1 MVRYA
6 YTGNEFVQ
14 YLGSYKLNHR
24 PKDYLKDPT
33 ARTLEGSNIISQ
45 RSLMKQRDSQR
56 AAFAEAEERA
66 SRGAESVRGYHSTAL
81 SPGPRKPSSMF
92 P

>member
-14 YLGSYKLNHR
+14 YLGSHKLEPR
-24 PKDYLKDPT
+24 KKDYLKDPT
-33 ARTLEGSNIISQ
+33 ARTLEGSNILSQ
-45 RSLMKQRDSQR
+45 RALMKQRDSQMK
-56 AAFAEAEERA
+56 AFADAEEHA
-66 SRGAESVRGYHSTAL
+66 TRGAESVRGYQAPAL